1 MRKKK
6 TLRAVSGAE
15 KNPPDLT
22 HNLPVNGL
30 SLLRERQGKRSEM
43 VGKGQGDMQG
53 FSQIIWLSE
62 RAGRRR
68 PWMKDLSALLYFPHV
83 QQITLHKALGC
94 TVKKRSGNV
103 SSKMCLNTGT
113 SSYIFHALMHCQQYC
128 CPTGGEGGRCMQELY
143 SICTQAYLLF
153 AQFV

>member
-1 MRKKK
+1 MQIKIQ
-6 TLRAVSGAE
+6 
-15 KNPPDLT
+15 PDLT
-22 HNLPVNGL
+22 HNSPVNGL
-30 SLLRERQGKRSEM
+30 SLLRERQRKRSEM

-68 PWMKDLSALLYFPHV
+68 LWMKDLSALLYFHHV
-83 QQITLHKALGC
+83 QQITLHEALGC

-103 SSKMCLNTGT
+103 SSKMCLNTGP
-113 SSYIFHALMHCQQYC
+113 SSYIVHALMHRQQYC
-128 CPTGGEGGRCMQELY
+128 CPKGGRGRDVEGLY